1 MAVGGTSQGWASGS
15 GQDLALFDKF
25 LKDWYMEQWV
35 DLFNNQTNTA
45 KYIRRKI
52 VPFKGRQM
60 IIALRTGESG
70 AVQAIPL
77 SGFNDGAANGAW
89 KTVTPGYQS
98 TDNALVKPKI
108 IMSAIGIPQDVI
120 DVSENDRGAFY
131 EVVDFEMQGI
141 KVTAAKYFD
150 LMLYRGGRELADQL
164 AGGTYTT
171 SRIFVDNYFPFYK
184 GKRIETW
191 STNTTGA
198 AERGLASS
206 ADYQVVSAVDRVGGA
221 NGYQIDYSNA
231 ASLATS
237 ASEFPYTVGARTVNN
252 NLELTGMLE
261 IVSNAN
267 MQLNNYAGNKF
278 YLGIDRTVVNEW
290 QSQVI
295 DLAGGALTFD
305 SMQQMCDEVHD
316 NSPGDV
322 NAMFSH
328 RIVRRR
334 WARQIAF
341 AGAAE
346 GTAGAATYRFQN
358 TQKFAGSLVEYQED
372 MHGAESEDFMKFNGR
387 VPFFVDRYCPI
398 AMQPTSS
405 NNNGMIFC
413 LDLRHWYMAQVCDW
427 RWWAPQGRIL
437 REAQNGAFGVVAHNY
452 MMGELVCDLPSTSGV
467 IKNIDCF

>member
-1 MAVGGTSQGWASGS
+1 MPGGSAQGWASGS

-45 KYIRRKI
+45 KYIRRKV

-77 SGFNDGAANGAW
+77 SGFNDGSGTGAW
-89 KTVTPGYQS
+89 KTVTPGYQT

-150 LMLYRGGRELADQL
+150 LMLYRGGRELAEKT
-164 AGGTYTT
+164 AGSTT
-171 SRIFVDNYFPFYK
+171 TTDIVDNYFPFYK
-184 GKRIETW
+184 GKRVESWT
-191 STNTTGA
+191 TNDTAGTELSNAAAADYQTVSAVSRTEGATGFTVTYSN
-198 AERGLASS
+198 ASS
-206 ADYQVVSAVDRVGGA
+206 APP
-221 NGYQIDYSNA
+221 
-231 ASLATS
+231 LTS
-237 ASEFPYTVGARTVNN
+237 AYPYTVGARTTTT

-261 IVSNAN
+261 IVSNVN
-267 MQLNNYAGNKF
+267 MKLRNYAGNTN
-278 YLGIDRTVVNEW
+278 YLGIDRTTTNEW
-290 QSQVI
+290 QAQVI
-295 DLAGGALTFD
+295 DMVGGALTFD

-316 NSPGDV
+316 NSPGDI

-328 RIVRRR
+328 RAVRRR

-341 AGAAE
+341 AGASE
-346 GTAGAATYRFQN
+346 LTAGAATFRFQN
-358 TQKFAGSLVEYQED
+358 TQKFSGSLVEYKED
-372 MHGAESEDFMKFNGR
+372 EHGAESEDFMKFNGR
-387 VPFFVDRYCPI
+387 IPFFVDRYCPI
-398 AMQPTSS
+398 DLRVS
-405 NNNGMIFC
+405 NNSNGMIFC